1 MGVMA
6 LVRNP
11 RNFERAGVSDEVA
24 ATVTAKI
31 SDPGVI
37 ARSRMFPFRFLAA
50 HKAAPSLQWT

>member
-1 MGVMA
+1 MA